1 MTSKKLDSIKCAAWH
16 QIIIYTVSAS
26 KILQARHHDW
36 PLFFFLPHKCI
47 HKEYTLLML
56 YDLYSLNAVNLC
68 HFYCATADIM
78 LWCTNWSLWAFLVF
92 NKFSGWGKSRQTF
105 VMLNKFS
112 HLGCMLQSFT
122 CCQIKAKIISVS
134 TLDPFPFIN
143 VGFFLPP
150 TGEVACIRAVLKW
163 AVMVWEYMKWQEM
176 FQVHKV

>member
-1 MTSKKLDSIKCAAWH
+1 MCCLAPNHYLHSICKQDTTSKTSWL
-16 QIIIYTVSAS
+16 TTF
-26 KILQARHHDW
+26 
-36 PLFFFLPHKCI
+36 FFFLPHKCI

-68 HFYCATADIM
+68 HFYCATADIV

-134 TLDPFPFIN
+134 TLDRFPFIN
-143 VGFFLPP
+143 VGFFSTPYRRGGLHSC
-150 TGEVACIRAVLKW
+150 GFKVSSNGMGVH
-163 AVMVWEYMKWQEM
+163 EM
-176 FQVHKV
+176 AGNVSGP

>member
-1 MTSKKLDSIKCAAWH
+1 MCHDFQEIGFYQMCCLAPNHYLHSICKQDTTSKTSWL
-16 QIIIYTVSAS
+16 TT
-26 KILQARHHDW
+26 
-36 PLFFFLPHKCI
+36 FFFLPHKCI

-68 HFYCATADIM
+68 HFYCATADIV
-78 LWCTNWSLWAFLVF
+78 LWCTNWSPWAFLVF

-143 VGFFLPP
+143 VGFFFYPLQ
-150 TGEVACIRAVLKW
+150 ERWLAFVL
-163 AVMVWEYMKWQEM
+163 
-176 FQVHKV
+176 F